1 MTSPKSQ
8 HETGSPRKAGSP
20 ALNETI
26 NELEGLITDKASIP
40 QDKTGNGGIP
50 VLDEIIDVGGTD
62 YIDDMEMLLN
72 PEKLADDTSLPE
84 HISPEQLEIIIGNVE
99 EKLAGELD
107 ALVNILKDTIKDTIM
122 TEIRTQIESGL
133 NKARTAKPDDNPS

>member
-8 HETGSPRKAGSP
+8 HGTGSPRKADAP

-50 VLDEIIDVGGTD
+50 VLDDIIDVNGTD

-72 PEKLADDTSLPE
+72 PEKLVEDTSPPE
-84 HISPEQLEIIIGNVE
+84 YISPEQLEIIIGNVE

-107 ALVNILKDTIKDTIM
+107 ALVNILKDTIM
-122 TEIRTQIESGL
+122 TEIKTQIESGL
-133 NKARTAKPDDNPS
+133 NKARAAKPDSDPS